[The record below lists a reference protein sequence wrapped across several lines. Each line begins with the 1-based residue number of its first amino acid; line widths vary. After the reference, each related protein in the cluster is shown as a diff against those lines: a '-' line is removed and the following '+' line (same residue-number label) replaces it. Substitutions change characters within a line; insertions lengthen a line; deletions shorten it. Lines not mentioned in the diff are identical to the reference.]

1 LGNTSYSADLIL
13 YNRVVDNLLSNAVK
27 FTGDTDDRKIE
38 LVCRKKDKC
47 VQICVKDNGIGIDP
61 KYHEKIF
68 ETFNRLDPRST
79 EGTGVG
85 LALVK
90 KIVEGLGGRVWV
102 ESEQAKAQRKK
113 DDSNSEWLSVMYL
126 RHP

>member
-1 LGNTSYSADLIL
+1 M
-13 YNRVVDNLLSNAVK
+13 
-27 FTGDTDDRKIE
+27 
-38 LVCRKKDKC
+38 
-47 VQICVKDNGIGIDP
+47 QICVKDNGIGIDP

-102 ESEQAKAQRKK
+102 ESEQGKGAKEKR
-113 DDSNSEWLSVMYL
+113 
-126 RHP
+126 

>member
-1 LGNTSYSADLIL
+1 M
-13 YNRVVDNLLSNAVK
+13 
-27 FTGDTDDRKIE
+27 
-38 LVCRKKDKC
+38 
-47 VQICVKDNGIGIDP
+47 QICVKDNGIGIDP

-90 KIVEGLGGRVWV
+90 KIVKSRRAIYPG
-102 ESEQAKAQRKK
+102 
-113 DDSNSEWLSVMYL
+113 
-126 RHP
+126 